1 MATFMDISVLKN
13 FSVIF
18 SFLIIWIILY
28 AIFTWGKFPG
38 DNQGLHAVLAFAI
51 AMLVLLYKPA
61 IDIIN
66 NAIPWFVVLFIFIIF
81 ILINFKIFNTSND
94 ALFEVLKNNRLIT
107 NWIIGL
113 SVIIMIVSASQVF
126 GQKALV
132 GSGGTGT
139 LVNSTGGTG
148 TGDFSQNVS
157 ATFFHPK
164 VLGLVAILLIGAF
177 TINFLSAGGPMRR
190 KTCCSKTRP

>member
-1 MATFMDISVLKN
+1 MATFMDISVLKH

-18 SFLIIWIILY
+18 SFLIVWIIMY

-66 NAIPWFVVLFIFIIF
+66 NAVPWFVVMFIFIVF
-81 ILINFKIFNTSND
+81 ILISFKIFNTSND
-94 ALFEVLKNNRLIT
+94 AIFDALKGNRLIV
-107 NWIIGL
+107 NWLIGI
-113 SVIIMIVSASQVF
+113 SVIILIVSASQVF
-126 GQKALV
+126 GQNALV
-132 GSGGTGT
+132 AGTGGGSTT
-139 LVNSTGGTG
+139 LTNSTGSTG
-148 TGDFSQNVS
+148 SENFNQNVT

-164 VLGLVAILLIGAF
+164 VLGLIAILLIGAF
-177 TINFLSAGGPMRR
+177 TINFLAAGGPM
-190 KTCCSKTRP
+190 K